1 MQGSCQSGQSW
12 AGDESWQAGSRPV
25 AEAVWEERRLEA
37 PLCGGCQTGAS
48 MSKPCQLLLPPKK
61 KCLLMGCVGSWSW
74 KGPRGRRERVCELGR
89 AQGKGGEIQ
98 GMGFQ
103 TSNPFLLLLS
113 SSLSMQLFL
122 LFQNEKHNFCC
133 YPGC

>member
-1 MQGSCQSGQSW
+1 MQRSCQSGQSW

-37 PLCGGCQTGAS
+37 PLCGGCQTGAN

-74 KGPRGRRERVCELGR
+74 KRPRGRRERVCELGR
-89 AQGKGGEIQ
+89 AQERGRRSRGWGSRPQIP
-98 GMGFQ
+98 
-103 TSNPFLLLLS
+103 SSCSHLLLL
-113 SSLSMQLFL
+113 QCD
-122 LFQNEKHNFCC
+122 FCF
-133 YPGC
+133 YFKIKKKT